1 MTIENIFNKYKQ
13 LLLNGTKYGGD
24 SSIERKSISASE
36 FNKPLLQLYYRYKYG
51 IPKQNDIGVNTL
63 GSLIHKGIE
72 TILEQRDDIL
82 TEYGMK
88 YTFDN
93 GWSLTGTADIID
105 KELKTILDIKFTK
118 HFVGSDMKTK
128 SDYII
133 ANGEKDDYIVQLSVQ
148 RYLWYKETKESYDAG
163 LLLLNKDAG
172 LDFKRGKEVAAFEI
186 LDCSDMLLSYNE
198 VESKFNS
205 LVEKLTYHIENN
217 IVPNE
222 CEDLMFRKF
231 NGKTIKMRCKYCAY
245 NKKCKYNNSQR
256 MHLQTLLS
264 KL

>member
-1 MTIENIFNKYKQ
+1 MIIEKIFNKYKQ
-13 LLLNGTKYGGD
+13 LLLCGTKYGGD
-24 SSIERKSISASE
+24 SSVERKSISASE
-36 FNKPLLQLYYRYKYG
+36 FNRPLLQLYYRYKYG

-63 GSLIHKGIE
+63 GSLVHKGIE
-72 TILEQRDDIL
+72 TILEPRREIL
-82 TEYGMK
+82 TEYSMK
-88 YTFDN
+88 YIFDN

-128 SDYII
+128 SDYIR
-133 ANGEKDDYIVQLSVQ
+133 ANRWKDDYIVQLSVQ
-148 RYLWYKETKESYDAG
+148 KYLWYKETEESYNAG

-172 LDFKRGKEVAAFEI
+172 LDFKRGKEVPAFEI
-186 LDCSDMLLSYNE
+186 LDCSDMLLSYDEIENR
-198 VESKFNS
+198 FNN
-205 LVEKLTYHIENN
+205 LIEKLTYHIKNN

-231 NGKTIKMRCKYCAY
+231 NGRTIKMRCKYCAY
-245 NKKCKYNNSQR
+245 NKECKYNNSQR